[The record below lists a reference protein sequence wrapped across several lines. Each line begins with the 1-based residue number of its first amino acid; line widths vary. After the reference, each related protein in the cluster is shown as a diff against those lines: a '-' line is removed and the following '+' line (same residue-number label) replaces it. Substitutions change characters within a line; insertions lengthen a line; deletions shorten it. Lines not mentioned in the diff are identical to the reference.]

1 MILVAGG
8 TGSLGGKIAGGLL
21 RGGAAVRVLAR
32 PDSAAGALREAGAEI
47 VPGDLKEPASLARAC
62 VGVEAVVTTASA
74 SKRGDDSP
82 QNVDLS
88 GSRNLVDAA
97 REAGVRHFVFVSTI
111 GASPESQLPL
121 FRAKALAEQA
131 LRASGLEFTIL
142 QPAPLMDVWFPLLIE
157 APLLTGQPVT
167 LVGEARGRHS
177 FVAEQDVAAFAR
189 AALSHPA
196 ARNATIALG
205 GPAALTFREVV
216 RAYEAAAGREVTVRS
231 VAPGDSIPGVP
242 DAVSGI
248 AAALEAFD
256 TVVPMAETAAAFGV
270 TLTSALDFA
279 RARLTP
285 VAAH

>member
-21 RGGAAVRVLAR
+21 RGGEAVRVLAR
-32 PDSAAGALREAGAEI
+32 PGSASGALRQAGAEI

-62 VGVEAVVTTASA
+62 AGVEAVVTTASA

-111 GASPESQLPL
+111 GASPESPLPL

-242 DAVSGI
+242 DGVSGI